1 MPSDDDAVE
10 LFRGA
15 TDNALKF
22 VKHATFEVGPS
33 PDDLWAFRVTIHPF
47 RSKAEAQ
54 AGIEKMKMLL
64 RPMGFKFE
72 GDPEWQRHT
81 IRSV

>member
-1 MPSDDDAVE
+1 MGDADGESLVV
-10 LFRGA
+10 LRGLA
-15 TDNALKF
+15 NKALHH

-47 RSKAEAQ
+47 RNEAEAH
-54 AGIEKMKMLL
+54 AGVKKMKMLL

-72 GDPEWQRHT
+72 GDPE
-81 IRSV
+81 

>member
-1 MPSDDDAVE
+1 MANDDDAIE

-15 TDNALKF
+15 TDSALKF

-47 RSKAEAQ
+47 RSEKEAHE
-54 AGIEKMKMLL
+54 GVKKMKKLL

-72 GDPEWQRHT
+72 GDPP
-81 IRSV
+81 